1 MSSGFSM
8 TLQPRDTLLPRRPE
22 GMGRGL
28 MLAIAVHIA
37 LVIALAIGVH
47 WKSREPESM
56 SAELW
61 SALPQTAAPR
71 AVEPE
76 PPPPPPP
83 QPKPVPPAPPPPKVA
98 APPPPQPDAD
108 IAIEKARRQKETE
121 ERAHEQQEAAHRE
134 REEKKRQ
141 EAEKRVAAEK
151 RAAEKAAAE
160 REAAKERER
169 QQQAEAEAQKK
180 KQLEEKREAARVAAR
195 LEAIRKDQMAR
206 IMGQANA
213 TGDERSS
220 GRALQSSGPSAG
232 YAGRIKARI
241 KPNIVFTDDV
251 AGNPEAEVEL
261 RLAPDGTIL
270 GTPRLIK
277 PSGSKSWDDAVVR
290 AVVKTETL
298 PRDIDGRVP
307 SSMVITFRPRE

>member
-1 MSSGFSM
+1 MTSGFSM
-8 TLQPRDTLLPRRPE
+8 TLQRDTLLPRRPE

-61 SALPQTAAPR
+61 SAVPQTAAPR

-76 PPPPPPP
+76 PPPPPPPP

-98 APPPPQPDAD
+98 APPPPQPDAE
-108 IAIEKARRQKETE
+108 IAIEKARRQKEME
-121 ERAHEQQEAAHRE
+121 QRAHEQQEAAHRE

-141 EAEKRVAAEK
+141 EAQMRAVAEK

-160 REAAKERER
+160 RQAAKERER
-169 QQQAEAEAQKK
+169 QQQAEAEALKK
-180 KQLEEKREAARVAAR
+180 KQLEEQRTAAR
-195 LEAIRKDQMAR
+195 LEAIRKQQLAR
-206 IMGQANA
+206 IMGQADA

-241 KPNIVFTDDV
+241 KPNIVFSDDV

-270 GTPRLIK
+270 STPRLIK
-277 PSGSKSWDDAVVR
+277 SSGSKSWDDAVVR
-290 AVVKTETL
+290 PVVKTETL

-307 SSMVITFRPRE
+307 PSMVITFRPRE

>member
-1 MSSGFSM
+1 MSMVFR
-8 TLQPRDTLLPRRPE
+8 RDALMPHRPD

-28 MLAIAVHIA
+28 MLAIAVHIG

-47 WKSREPESM
+47 WKSREPETM

-61 SALPQTAAPR
+61 SAVPQTAAPR

-76 PPPPPPP
+76 PPPPAPPP
-83 QPKPVPPAPPPPKVA
+83 KPAPPAPKVETPTPTPA
-98 APPPPQPDAD
+98 QREAE
-108 IAIEKARRQKETE
+108 IALEKARLEKE
-121 ERAHEQQEAAHRE
+121 ERAHAQQEAAHRE
-134 REEKKRQ
+134 REEKQRQ
-141 EAEKRVAAEK
+141 EAQMRAAAEK
-151 RAAEKAAAE
+151 RAADKAAAE
-160 REAAKERER
+160 RQAAKERER

-180 KQLEEKREAARVAAR
+180 KQLEEQREAARLA
-195 LEAIRKDQMAR
+195 AIRKQQLAR
-206 IMGQANA
+206 IMGQADA

-241 KPNIVFTDDV
+241 KPNIVFSDDV
-251 AGNPEAEVEL
+251 PGNPEAEVEL

-277 PSGSKSWDDAVVR
+277 SSGSKSWDDAVVR

-307 SSMVITFRPRE
+307 SSMVIAFRPRE